1 MLRFNPAPGWPAPPP
16 GWLPPANWSPDPS
29 WPQPPPGWTLVID
42 DGAAGPYGQPPPG
55 QAPYAQHSYGPNPY
69 VYAANPPMAQPQ
81 PRAWRLDAAMEPI
94 RALGND
100 TWRTRLAVLPI
111 AALVV
116 LLVAESL
123 TMHLWRPHG
132 TVHDVAFGIASIL
145 HYAAAVTVILI
156 LGAPVARRCG
166 GWFNAF
172 GWGRPRWKDP
182 LLGLGAALGEYI
194 ARIVA
199 SIAVVIAIPA
209 VRGVTE
215 GNVSLAGRSTA
226 QIVVLGIVAIVVAP
240 PVEELIFRGLLLR
253 TAMRRM
259 PFWPAALLSSVCF
272 AALHLYEV
280 HSVPAA
286 ALLFVSVFVFG
297 LGQCLLVRFT
307 GRLNPGIAAHAVSNA
322 ASLLIVLASGR

>member
-16 GWLPPANWSPDPS
+16 GWLPPVNWRPDPS
-29 WPQPPPGWTLVID
+29 WPQPPPGWPLVVD
-42 DGAAGPYGQPPPG
+42 DGTPGP
-55 QAPYAQHSYGPNPY
+55 YGPNPY
-69 VYAANPPMAQPQ
+69 GNAANPPVAQPQ
-81 PRAWRLDAAMEPI
+81 PRAWPLDVAMEPL

-100 TWRTRLAVLPI
+100 IWRTRLAVLPI

-116 LLVAESL
+116 LLVVESL
-123 TMHLWRPHG
+123 TIHLWRPRG

-145 HYAAAVTVILI
+145 HYAIAVTVILM
-156 LGAPVARRCG
+156 LGAPVAQRCG

-172 GWGRPRWKDP
+172 GWGRPIWKDP
-182 LLGLGAALGEYI
+182 LVGLGAALGEYI
-194 ARIVA
+194 ARIIA

-215 GNVSLAGRSTA
+215 GNVSLSGRSTA
-226 QIVVLGIVAIVVAP
+226 QIVVLFVVAIVVAP
-240 PVEELIFRGLLLR
+240 PVEELLFRGLLLR

-286 ALLFVSVFVFG
+286 TLLFVSVFVFG

-307 GRLNPGIAAHAVSNA
+307 GRLNPGIAAHAVSNT
-322 ASLLIVLASGR
+322 ASLLIVLASADDQPVADEHSR

>member
-29 WPQPPPGWTLVID
+29 WPQPPPGWPLVID
-42 DGAAGPYGQPPPG
+42 DGTPGSYG
-55 QAPYAQHSYGPNPY
+55 QAPYPY
-69 VYAANPPMAQPQ
+69 ATKAPINQTPPP
-81 PRAWRLDAAMEPI
+81 PRVWRLDAAMEPI
-94 RALGND
+94 KALTKD
-100 TWRTRLAVLPI
+100 VWRVRLAALPI
-111 AALVV
+111 VALVV

-123 TMHLWRPHG
+123 TIHLWRPHG
-132 TVHDVAFGIASIL
+132 TVHDVAFGIVSIL

-156 LGAPVARRCG
+156 LGAPVAQRCG

-172 GWGRPRWKDP
+172 GWGRPHWKDP
-182 LLGLGAALGEYI
+182 LLGLGAAAGEYI
-194 ARIVA
+194 ARIIA

-215 GNVSLAGRSTA
+215 GNVSLSGRSTA
-226 QIVVLGIVAIVVAP
+226 QIVVLFVVAIVVAP
-240 PVEELIFRGLLLR
+240 PVEELLFRGLLLR

-259 PFWPAALLSSVCF
+259 AFWPAALLSSVCF

-286 ALLFVSVFVFG
+286 TLLFVSVFVFG

-307 GRLNPGIAAHAVSNA
+307 GRLNPGIAAHAVSNT
-322 ASLLIVLASGR
+322 ASLLVVLASGR

>member
-1 MLRFNPAPGWPAPPP
+1 MLRFNPAPGWPTPPP
-16 GWLPPANWSPDPS
+16 GWLPSADWRPDPS
-29 WPQPPPGWTLVID
+29 WPQPPPGWPLIVD
-42 DGAAGPYGQPPPG
+42 DGSPDPHNHIPYGHNPYGDAANRGIGQPPQAT
-55 QAPYAQHSYGPNPY
+55 QAPS
-69 VYAANPPMAQPQ
+69 Q
-81 PRAWRLDAAMEPI
+81 PRVWRLDAAMEPI

-100 TWRTRLAVLPI
+100 VWRTRLAVLPI
-111 AALVV
+111 AALIAMLVTEV
-116 LLVAESL
+116 LV
-123 TMHLWRPHG
+123 MHAWRPHG
-132 TVHDVAFGIASIL
+132 AVHDVAFGLASIL

-172 GWGRPRWKDP
+172 GWGRPNWKDP
-182 LLGLGAALGEYI
+182 LLGLGAATAEYI
-194 ARIVA
+194 VRILA
-199 SIAVVIAIPA
+199 SIIVVIAIPA

-286 ALLFVSVFVFG
+286 TLLFVSIFVFG

-307 GRLNPGIAAHAVSNA
+307 GRLNPGLAAHAVSNA
-322 ASLLIVLASGR
+322 VSLTVVLASGR

>member
-42 DGAAGPYGQPPPG
+42 DGAPDPYGQPPYG
-55 QAPYAQHSYGPNPY
+55 QHPFGPGPNTIAP
-69 VYAANPPMAQPQ
+69 NPGITPAQS
-81 PRAWRLDAAMEPI
+81 RTWRLDAAMEPI

-100 TWRTRLAVLPI
+100 VWRTRLAVLPI
-111 AALVV
+111 AALVAMLVTEV
-116 LLVAESL
+116 LV
-123 TMHLWRPHG
+123 MHAWRPHG

-172 GWGRPRWKDP
+172 GWSRPRWKDP

-209 VRGVTE
+209 VRGVSE

-286 ALLFVSVFVFG
+286 TLLFVSVFVFG